1 MAAQCAAIA
10 AVTVLVLVADL
21 VAAATDYQGPAQP
34 PVLSR
39 ELLPRPDRA
48 AAAGISRQTTSQ
60 RGTASERGAGT
71 PSDGLGPVT
80 GAASHYAGTAGFGGQ
95 AVVALPGVL
104 GGRHTG
110 GVVDHVKV
118 CADRCAT
125 LPVVDWC
132 DCYWGSADQ
141 RVADLS
147 EAAWA
152 MVTDQPLSVGL
163 VEVTVLAA

>member
-1 MAAQCAAIA
+1 MAAQCAAVA

-21 VAAATDYQGPAQP
+21 VAAATDYPGPAQP

-48 AAAGISRQTTSQ
+48 AAAGISRRTISQ
-60 RGTASERGAGT
+60 RGASLEPET
-71 PSDGLGPVT
+71 PRHGLGPVT
-80 GAASHYAGTAGFGGQ
+80 GAASHYAGTDGFGGQ
-95 AVVALPGVL
+95 AVVALPGAL

-110 GVVDHVKV
+110 GVVGYVKV

-125 LPVVDWC
+125 LAVVDWC

-152 MVTDQPLSVGL
+152 MVTDQPLSAGL